1 MHAWRCAEL
10 SGTVADKKRLL
21 RVTAGNLR
29 QNHLYVNGHYDFFP
43 ADCIGASRKSA
54 NGSGTAISIL
64 LAGLGHTIETDIGSE
79 ARTGRPRRFFRGR
92 TWVRQFLR
100 TPQHQDG
107 RRSGLGTSRST
118 PVSTVS
124 LRRKDGPP
132 GGLAPIPRHRATRSW
147 SHRNQALRRLQRY
160 GAGVGGS
167 RPQVPGPHPRCAN
180 ARRRCRPFFF
190 GPSGCN

>member
-92 TWVRQFLR
+92 TWVRQFYEHHNIKTGDVLALER
-100 TPQHQDG
+100 LG
-107 RRSGLGTSRST
+107 RRRYRLYPFDAKTDRQEDWHQFLDT
-118 PVSTVS
+118 A
-124 LRRKDGPP
+124 PP
-132 GGLAPIPRHRATRSW
+132 GRGPTVIKLFAGCRGMALAWAALVRKFPALTRAAQM
-147 SHRNQALRRLQRY
+147 H
-160 GAGVGGS
+160 GAGAD
-167 RPQVPGPHPRCAN
+167 H
-180 ARRRCRPFFF
+180 FF